1 MDDGDFEKQFKQN
14 LEKSLDV
21 PVPKKESNGLK
32 LSLVISIILALV
44 VLVESIALAVMV
56 TNYFGTFESSGAEE
70 IEYDETEYI
79 EDEEIVEEDVG
90 DVEDDVEDTINVDTE
105 Q

>member
-1 MDDGDFEKQFKQN
+1 MDNGDFEKQFKQN
-14 LEKSLDV
+14 LEKSLDA
-21 PVPKKESNGLK
+21 PAPKRENSGLK
-32 LSLVISIILALV
+32 LSLTISIILAMV

-56 TNYFGTFESSGAEE
+56 TNYFGTFESSGSEE

-79 EDEEIVEEDVG
+79 EDEEIVEEDV
-90 DVEDDVEDTINVDTE
+90 DDVEDTINVDTE